1 MNRNLLLGILFY
13 ILAQLV
19 TYFQTNGQ
27 FIWKF
32 FKDHP
37 LIISLL
43 GIPISYFFIIATK
56 YTVKSFDGLLWPP
69 RFIGFGVGIILYA
82 FLVSYFFNE
91 GISTKTLVSLLLA
104 LTIILVQI
112 FWKQRFG
119 FPKNLSYLILKPII

>member
-69 RFIGFGVGIILYA
+69 RFIGFGVGIILYT

-104 LTIILVQI
+104 LTIILMQI
-112 FWKQRFG
+112 FWK
-119 FPKNLSYLILKPII
+119 

>member
-1 MNRNLLLGILFY
+1 MNSQILLGILFY
-13 ILAQLV
+13 FLAQTL
-19 TYFQTNGQ
+19 TWFQTNGQ

-56 YTVKSFDGLLWPP
+56 YTVKSFDGLLWPS

-91 GISTKTLVSLLLA
+91 GISTKTATSLLLA
-104 LTIILVQI
+104 VTIILIQI
-112 FWKQRFG
+112 FWK
-119 FPKNLSYLILKPII
+119 